1 MVAIWSGLEHGEQ
14 DRPWSVC
21 RTYRFI
27 GSDGAPTR
35 TNRRR
40 EPAETAMA
48 SKNKGGREAKKPK
61 QDQNKNK
68 RANPARQVGARRHP
82 RTRRQQ
88 VAVARS
94 DTEQRGIQ
102 ARNGP
107 GWCPTAGAVGRDRS

>member
-21 RTYRFI
+21 RTHRFL

-35 TNRRR
+35 TNRRP

-61 QDQNKNK
+61 TGPEQKQKGQTP
-68 RANPARQVGARRHP
+68 PARSALD
-82 RTRRQQ
+82 
-88 VAVARS
+88 A
-94 DTEQRGIQ
+94 IQ
-102 ARNGP
+102 
-107 GWCPTAGAVGRDRS
+107 GRADNK